1 MKIHLVGDAARQ
13 APVFAKELPGVAV
26 SELPRDAAADSQFDA
41 AIGPDDVV
49 VTMRFK
55 RPAGAP
61 PFRLLHVQGA
71 GLDGIDFT
79 ALRQGCTVCN
89 VFEHEGPIAEYVLM
103 HMLRWEIRP
112 EAMRFTAQSW
122 GETFRT
128 RPPHGELE
136 GRTLAIIGFGRIGRA
151 VAKRARAFGV
161 RVVTLDRSLNAE
173 ARAMVDEAVPATDLK
188 PLLAMADYVM
198 LSCPLNEKTERL
210 IGAAELA
217 AMKPTGVLINAAR
230 AGIVDQQ
237 ALYDAL
243 LNRRIGGA
251 VLDVWYRTPMGSD
264 DNPLPAD
271 LPFLDLPNTICTP
284 HSAAWTAALPGRR
297 FRFIAA
303 NIRRMVAGE
312 KLLNVVWP
320 TEAAV

>member
-1 MKIHLVGDAARQ
+1 MKIHLVGDAALQ
-13 APVFAKELPGVAV
+13 AQVFAAELPGVAL
-26 SELPRDAAADSQFDA
+26 SELPRDATADERFDT

-55 RPAGAP
+55 RPGGAP

-89 VFEHEGPIAEYVLM
+89 VFEHEGPVAEYVLM

-112 EAMRFTAQSW
+112 EAMRFTAAGW
-122 GETFRT
+122 GEAFRT
-128 RPPHGELE
+128 RPHHGELE

-161 RVVTLDRSLNAE
+161 RVAVLDRSLDVA
-173 ARAMVDEAVPATDLK
+173 ARALVDDVVPAADLK
-188 PLLAMADYVM
+188 ALLAPADYVM
-198 LSCPLNEKTERL
+198 VSCPLNEKTAGL
-210 IGAAELA
+210 IGKAELA

-230 AGIVDQQ
+230 AGIVDEQ

-251 VLDVWYRTPMGSD
+251 VLDVWYRTPIGSD

-271 LPFLDLPNTICTP
+271 LPFLDLPNAVCTP
-284 HSAAWTAALPGRR
+284 HSSAWTAALPGRR

-303 NIRRMVAGE
+303 NIRRMLAGE
-312 KLLNVVWP
+312 KMLNVVWP
-320 TEAAV
+320 RETAV

>member
-13 APVFAKELPGVAV
+13 APIFAAELPGVAV
-26 SELPRDAAADSQFDA
+26 SELPRDAAADPKFDA

-55 RPAGAP
+55 RPGGAP

-71 GLDGIDFT
+71 GLDGIDLN
-79 ALRQGCTVCN
+79 ALGPGCTVCN

-103 HMLRWEIRP
+103 QMLQWEIRP
-112 EAMRFTAQSW
+112 EAMRFTAQGW
-122 GETFRT
+122 GNAFRT
-128 RPPHGELE
+128 RVPHGELE

-151 VAKRARAFGV
+151 VATRARAFGM
-161 RVVTLDRSLNAE
+161 RVMTLDRSLDAQ
-173 ARAMVDEAVPATDLK
+173 ARALIDGTVPAMDLK
-188 PLLAMADYVM
+188 ALLARADYVL
-198 LSCPLNEKTERL
+198 LSCPLTGKTEGM

-217 AMKPTGVLINAAR
+217 AMKPTGVLINISRAA
-230 AGIVDQQ
+230 IVNQQ

-243 LNRRIGGA
+243 SYKRIGGA

-271 LPFLDLPNTICTP
+271 LPFLDLPNAVCTAY
-284 HSAAWTAALPGRR
+284 SSAWTTALPGRR

-303 NIRRMVAGE
+303 NIRRMLAGE

-320 TEAAV
+320 TKAAP